1 MEVLTPFFYTLGGIS
16 FSFILWKRLREDYPY
31 ELIFSA
37 TLILLGAG
45 LLTTSFLGAVGDFSF
60 WGGAL
65 LVSTAGFY
73 TIKKLGFKFFEFVD
87 AVVPAF
93 FLLSFFVS
101 LAIAFAKDLANLL
114 SLAQTVVPLFSLVT
128 YNFFFAR
135 YRRFSWYPSGKVGFA
150 GFSSLGVYFILR
162 GAVVFY
168 KAAVLSLDST
178 LLFDA
183 VGGVLLFLLFVF
195 ILYLRSERP
204 GAQKIL
210 KWRK

>member
-1 MEVLTPFFYTLGGIS
+1 MEVLTPFFYTLGVLS

-31 ELIFSA
+31 EPVFSA
-37 TLILLGAG
+37 TLILLGIG
-45 LLTTSFLGAVGDFSF
+45 LLAAGFLGAAGDLSF
-60 WGGAL
+60 WVGTL
-65 LVSTAGFY
+65 LVSAAGFY

-93 FLLSFFVS
+93 FLLSFFVGLASAVKS
-101 LAIAFAKDLANLL
+101 LTNPV
-114 SLAQTVVPLFSLVT
+114 SLAQAAVPLFSLVT

-150 GFSSLGVYFILR
+150 GLSSLGVYFTAR

-168 KAAVLSLDST
+168 KVGVLSLDST

-183 VGGVLLFLLFVF
+183 AGSVLLFLLFVF
-195 ILYLRSERP
+195 ILYLRSERA